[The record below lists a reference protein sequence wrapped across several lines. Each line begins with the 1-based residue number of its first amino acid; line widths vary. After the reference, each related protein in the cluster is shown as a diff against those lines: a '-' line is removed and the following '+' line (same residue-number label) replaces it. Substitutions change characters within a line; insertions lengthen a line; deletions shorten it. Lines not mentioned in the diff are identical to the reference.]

1 MEETNTNTG
10 QNLGTAALITSI
22 VTFVLALIPCIGI
35 IAVIPGIIA
44 VILASVGLS
53 QASRSKAAK
62 GTLTASLIIA
72 IVAIIVSISWGAF
85 FANKI
90 AKNTGSITSE
100 IGKVVTDVQQNIES
114 DLKDANISIKIENG
128 NDKIEITSS
137 TSKDELER
145 TLEALEGGDTIT
157 HDTIKVKVTSEK
169 P

>member
-1 MEETNTNTG
+1 MEETKSNTG

-85 FANKI
+85 FADKI
-90 AKNTGSITSE
+90 AKNAGSFTGE
-100 IGKVVTDVQQNIES
+100 IEKVVNDVQQNIES
-114 DLKDANISIKIENG
+114 DLKDANISIKIESG
-128 NDKIEITSS
+128 EDKIEIT
-137 TSKDELER
+137 TTQNKAELEKA
-145 TLEALEGGDTIT
+145 LEELEGGDNIDTIT
-157 HDTIKVKVTSEK
+157 VTIEK